1 MTTETPGPVPA
12 PPISDTPPWE
22 RRSELGPLT
31 AFVTTLGGVLA
42 HPRSFFERLDPRGPV
57 GSALVF
63 WALTTLPPLVV
74 SGAGSH
80 DFLERLPALLEVDPS
95 VIPFHFPLWMFVVV
109 LPLLQCGSLF
119 GAVLLIHGMLALLGG
134 ATGGLRGTLRA
145 AGYGA
150 APALVSLVPL
160 VGGLVA
166 GLWVGI
172 LQYYALFWVHRCG
185 HGRLLLAYLLPAILA
200 VVAGLALAA
209 ALVPVLTPLV
219 ERLFS
224 F

>member
-1 MTTETPGPVPA
+1 MDNPAAEPVPDRSSPA
-12 PPISDTPPWE
+12 WE

-31 AFVTTLGGVLA
+31 GFFTTLVEVLA
-42 HPRSFFERLDPRGPV
+42 HPRTFFESLNPVGPP
-57 GSALVF
+57 GSALIF
-63 WALTTLPPLVV
+63 WGLATLPPLVV
-74 SGAGSH
+74 SGAGTH
-80 DFLERLPALLEVDPS
+80 GFIEWL
-95 VIPFHFPLWMFVVV
+95 FVVV
-109 LPLLQCGSLF
+109 LPLLQCASLL
-119 GAVLLIHGMLALLGG
+119 GVVLLIHVILTLLGG
-134 ATGGLRGTLRA
+134 AKGGLRGTLRA

-150 APALVSLVPL
+150 APALISLVPL
-160 VGGLVA
+160 VGGMVA

-219 ERLFS
+219 ERFIP

>member
-1 MTTETPGPVPA
+1 MAALHTEPA
-12 PPISDTPPWE
+12 PASSPPAWE

-31 AFVTTLGGVLA
+31 AFFTTVVGVLA
-42 HPRSFFERLDPRGPV
+42 RPRSFFEGLEPAAPA

-63 WALTTLPPLVV
+63 WGLATLPPLVV
-74 SGAGSH
+74 SGAGTH
-80 DFLERLPALLEVDPS
+80 GFIERLPALLQVDPS
-95 VIPFHFPLWMFVVV
+95 VITFHPPLWLFVVV
-109 LPLLQCGSLF
+109 LPLLQCASLF
-119 GAVLLIHGMLALLGG
+119 GAVLLIHVMLALLGG
-134 ATGGLRGTLRA
+134 AKGGLRGTLRA

-150 APALVSLVPL
+150 APALISLVPL
-160 VGGLVA
+160 VGGMVA

-209 ALVPVLTPLV
+209 ALVPILTPLV
-219 ERLFS
+219 ERLILF
-224 F
+224 